1 MINHKHKLIF
11 IHIPRTG
18 GSSIEKALCGKDW
31 FNIHAPSKHL
41 TAYSA
46 KKIYA
51 EYWNKYFK
59 FTFVRNPWDRM
70 VSLLKYGNF
79 YGVYLGVKNIINAEN
94 YFTNFKKVEYDKRY
108 FNENQFNDYHPIERS
123 IYQNIFGTEMNFIG
137 RFENLEEDFSKICL
151 MNNIKNKK
159 ILHLEKNHNR
169 EHYCNYY
176 DSKSKSLIEEKYYK
190 DIKLFNYEF

>member
-18 GSSIEKALCGKDW
+18 GTSIERALNGRDW

-41 TAYSA
+41 TAHSA

-51 EYWNKYFK
+51 EYWQEYFK

-70 VSLLKYGNF
+70 VSLLRYGSF
-79 YGVYLGVKNIINAEN
+79 YGVSLGDRNIINTEN

-108 FNENQFNDYHPIERS
+108 FNENQFTDHNAIEGS
-123 IYQNIFGTEMNFIG
+123 IYQNIFGTDMDFIG
-137 RFENLEEDFSKICL
+137 RFEKLEEDFSKICSI
-151 MNNIKNKK
+151 NNIKNKK
-159 ILHLEKNHNR
+159 IPHIEKSHNR
-169 EHYCNYY
+169 KQYHEYY
-176 DSKSKSLIEEKYYK
+176 DSRSRALIEQKYCK

>member
-18 GSSIEKALCGKDW
+18 GTTIERALCGRDW

-41 TAYSA
+41 TAHSA

-51 EYWNKYFK
+51 EYWEEYFK

-70 VSLLKYGNF
+70 VSLLKYGSF
-79 YGVYLGVKNIINAEN
+79 YGVSLGDRNIINTEN
-94 YFTNFKKVEYDKRY
+94 YFTNFKKVEYDQRY
-108 FNENQFNDYHPIERS
+108 FNENQFNNHNPIKES
-123 IYQNIFGTEMNFIG
+123 VYQNIFGTEMDFIG
-137 RFENLEEDFSKICL
+137 KLESLEGDLSKICS
-151 MNNIKNKK
+151 INKMK
-159 ILHLEKNHNR
+159 CAKLHHAEKSLNR
-169 EHYCNYY
+169 KQYRKYY
-176 DSKSKSLIEEKYYK
+176 DTKTRQLIEEKYYK